1 MKSEESNNS
10 QFSIGA
16 WRPQLSITMKKI
28 FNILLLAVLML
39 TVNITPAFAQDAR
52 QRTTETIVQDA
63 LALMPLQNQTDFNRE
78 MEDIAKAAP
87 QSIQM
92 LVSMMQPTEKAKN
105 NLLEYAINGVTNYAS
120 ANAKYKKA
128 VLDGLQAAAPKAP
141 DQYVKQ
147 FIQSQIRLLAGD
159 EKPIEFV
166 QHTGAAPYAQAYD
179 NLVKLGTNAGPTIIK
194 TLKSKDNALRMQA
207 LKFATANNLVTDELA
222 KQVVGKYKSQTEQG
236 KADIINWLGD
246 NKIESQKSFLNKV
259 LTQGGKPAV
268 AAIEALGKIGG
279 DDAAATLI
287 SQLGGDNWQEAFNAL
302 LSFKG
307 DLSGKITDALKGS
320 TGQLQNNLLQLA
332 AAKAI
337 KSAAPTVFDL
347 AKDNTVALK
356 ALTGVVGKNDIS
368 KVSSLLD
375 AASAAQVGDYQ
386 KALSASLKSLGA
398 KEQYDAIS
406 AQMKQATNKERFYPI
421 LAATNTNE
429 SVDELKQIGTDA
441 AINAL
446 IKSTNTRAAAPL
458 LEAAKK
464 GNNNALNGYINL
476 IGKYQRNV
484 DSRYDGLNAAMQIAK
499 SDDQKKTILDFL
511 GSTPN
516 RNAFLLAGKYLDDKN
531 LGYDAAV
538 AEKDIINKTTE
549 DIEYEV
555 VKENLSK
562 AMALYKAHGTA
573 DDGYAVDELKKII
586 SELQPSPVY
595 VLSDEEKKQG
605 FELLFDGTN
614 LDNFVGN
621 KVGYVP
627 INGCINVTANYGNES
642 NLYTKKEYR
651 DFVFRF
657 EFCFL
662 RPGVNNG
669 VGIRTPMGVDA
680 AYHGMCECQI
690 LDHDDP
696 IYAGLR
702 EYQVHGSVY
711 GVIPAKRI
719 KHKPLGEWSE
729 EEIRVEGNH
738 ITVTVNGEVIVD
750 GDIKE
755 ACQGHNVA
763 PDGSD
768 TNPYTVDHRNHP
780 GMFNKTGHIGFLGHG
795 AGLKFRNVRVLDLT
809 KAPKGKKK

>member
-1 MKSEESNNS
+1 
-10 QFSIGA
+10 
-16 WRPQLSITMKKI
+16 MKKI

-39 TVNITPAFAQDAR
+39 TVTTTPAFAQDAR
-52 QRTTETIVQDA
+52 QRTTQTIVQDA

-87 QSIQM
+87 KSIEV
-92 LVSMMQPTEKAKN
+92 LVGMMQPTEKAKN
-105 NLLEYAINGVTNYAS
+105 SLMEYAINGVTNFAS

-128 VLDGLQAAAPKAP
+128 VLDGLRAAAPKAP
-141 DQYVKQ
+141 DQYVRQ
-147 FIQSQIRLLAGD
+147 FIESQIRLLAGD

-166 QHTGAAPYAQAYD
+166 EHAGAAPYAQAYD
-179 NLVKLGTNAGPTIIK
+179 NLKKLGANAGPAIIK
-194 TLKSKDNALRMQA
+194 ALKSKDHALRMQA
-207 LKFATANNLVTDELA
+207 LKFATANNLATDELA
-222 KQVVGKYKSQTEQG
+222 KQVVGKFKKQTEEG

-246 NKIESQKSFLNKV
+246 NKIASQKPFLTKV

-279 DDAAATLI
+279 DDAATALI
-287 SQLGGDNWQEAFNAL
+287 AQLGGDNFEEATKAL

-307 DLSGKITDALKGS
+307 DISGKVTEALKVT
-320 TGQLQNNLLQLA
+320 TGQQQNRLLSLA
-332 AAKAI
+332 SFRRI
-337 KSAAPTVFDL
+337 TSAAPVVFDL
-347 AKDNTVALK
+347 AKSNSAARK
-356 ALTGVVGKNDIS
+356 ALAGVVGKNDIS
-368 KVSSLLD
+368 KVAQLLD
-375 AASAAQVGDYQ
+375 TASDSEMGDYQ
-386 KALSASLKSLGA
+386 KALSASIKSLGA
-398 KEQYDAIS
+398 KEQYEAVS
-406 AQMKQATNKERFYPI
+406 AEMKKATNKERFYPI

-429 SVDELKQIGTDA
+429 SVEELQKIGSQA

-446 IKSTNTRAAAPL
+446 LRSTNLKAAAPL
-458 LEAAKK
+458 LNAAKA

-476 IGKYQRNV
+476 MGNYQKNA
-484 DSRYDGLNAAMQIAK
+484 DARYDGLNTAMQLAK
-499 SDDQKKTILDFL
+499 TDDQKKVILNFL
-511 GSTPN
+511 GKTPN

-538 AEKDIINKTTE
+538 ATKDIINKSTE
-549 DIEYEV
+549 DIEFDV
-555 VKENLSK
+555 VNTNLTK

-586 SELQPSPVY
+586 SELKPSPVY

-651 DFVFRF
+651 DFIFRF

-680 AYHGMCECQI
+680 AYDGMCEVQI

-729 EEIRVEGNH
+729 EEIRVQGNH

-755 ACQGHNVA
+755 ACKGHNVA
-763 PDGSD
+763 PDGSGN
-768 TNPYTVDHRNHP
+768 NPYTVDHRNHP

-809 KAPKGKKK
+809 KAPAKGKKK